1 MKHLVMISG
10 NLGVGKTTLAEVIA
24 KRLGWNVIAE
34 ALTENPYLS
43 DFYADMK
50 TWSFHLQ
57 VYFLGVRAERHLVAC
72 SLPASAI
79 FDRSVYEDSHVFAK
93 VLSDLGYITLRDF
106 ETYLRL
112 ASLVEKNLRPPDLIL
127 YLHAPIDALLDRIR
141 IRGPRSDMGVSREY
155 LSAVQSAYDNWI
167 SRFDL
172 CPVLRVDTTVI
183 DYTRDTEQ
191 LDSLLESMVR
201 FLNPDQRRPIP

>member
-10 NLGVGKTTLAEVIA
+10 NLGVGKTTLAELIA
-24 KRLGWNVIAE
+24 KRLGWNLVAE
-34 ALTENPYLS
+34 PLTGNPYLP

-57 VYFLGVRAERHLVAC
+57 VYFLGVRAERHLAAC
-72 SLPASAI
+72 SLQASAI
-79 FDRSVYEDSHVFAK
+79 FGRSVYEDSKVFAR
-93 VLSDLGYITLRDF
+93 VLCDLGCITLRDF

-112 ASLVEKNLRPPDLIL
+112 ANLVERNLRPPDLIL
-127 YLHAPIDALLDRIR
+127 YLKAPVDALVARIR
-141 IRGPRSDMGVSREY
+141 TRGPRSDMGVSSEY

-167 SRFDL
+167 STFDR
-172 CPVLRVDTTVI
+172 CPVLHVDTTEI
-183 DYTRDTEQ
+183 DFSRDAEQ

-201 FLNPDQRRPIP
+201 FLNPEQRRPLP